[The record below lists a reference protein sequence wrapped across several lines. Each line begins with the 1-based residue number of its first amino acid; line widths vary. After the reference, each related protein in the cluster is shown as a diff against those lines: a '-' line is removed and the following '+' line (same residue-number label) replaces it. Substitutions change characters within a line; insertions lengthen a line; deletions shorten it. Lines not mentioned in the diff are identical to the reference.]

1 MAREI
6 RTTAQVY
13 RRVLIVTVLS
23 ILGSV
28 AVSQLVMRLPFA
40 ADATVTAAGFR
51 QLTWFF
57 SIFVPAVVC
66 PLACYQSTRLMQAL
80 TLARDELEKLARTD
94 QLTGVLNRRGFEA
107 AAERALAEARAADR
121 PMAALMLD
129 IDAFKQLND
138 AFGHALGDDALK
150 RVAGVLRDCADGKRF
165 IAGRLGGDEFAMML
179 PDIDR
184 DEAAAI
190 AQDIRAA
197 CAREG
202 EDSAPISVSIGVA
215 ASAHSQTPLS
225 MLLRRADIA
234 LYEVKREG
242 ASRTAAGEAGECWP
256 SVA

>member
-13 RRVLIVTVLS
+13 RRVLIVTAIS
-23 ILGSV
+23 IVASV
-28 AVSQLVMRLPFA
+28 AVSQLVMRLAFA
-40 ADATVTAAGFR
+40 ADATMTAAGFR

-57 SIFVPAVVC
+57 SVFVPAVVC
-66 PLACYQSTRLMQAL
+66 PLTCYQSTRLMQAL
-80 TLARDELEKLARTD
+80 TLARDEHAALALTD

-107 AAERALAEARAADR
+107 SAEEALKQARAAER

-138 AFGHALGDDALK
+138 AFGHAEGDVALK
-150 RVAGVLRDCADGKRF
+150 RVAGVLRACASGRRF
-165 IAGRLGGDEFAMML
+165 IVGRQGGDEFAMML
-179 PDIDR
+179 PDVDR
-184 DEAAAI
+184 DEAAGI
-190 AQDIRAA
+190 AREIRAA
-197 CAREG
+197 CVNRAQDG
-202 EDSAPISVSIGVA
+202 AVVSVSIGVA
-215 ASAHSQTPLS
+215 VSTHSQTPLS

-242 ASRTAAGEAGECWP
+242 ASRIAPGEADEFWP

>member
-1 MAREI
+1 MARQI

-13 RRVLIVTVLS
+13 RRVFIVTALS

-28 AVSQLVMRLPFA
+28 AVSQLVMRLAFA

-51 QLTWFF
+51 HLTWFF

-80 TLARDELEKLARTD
+80 TLARDELETLARTD

-107 AAERALAEARAADR
+107 AAEQALAEARAADR
-121 PMAALMLD
+121 PMVALMLD

-138 AFGHALGDDALK
+138 AFGHAMGDAALK
-150 RVAGVLRDCADGKRF
+150 RIACVLRDCAEGKCF
-165 IAGRLGGDEFAMML
+165 IVGRLGGDEFAMML
-179 PDIDR
+179 PDVDR
-184 DEAAAI
+184 DEAAGI
-190 AQDIRAA
+190 ARAIRAA
-197 CAREG
+197 CASEA
-202 EDSAPISVSIGVA
+202 EDGAAISVSIGVA
-215 ASAHSQTPLS
+215 VSARSQTPLS

-234 LYEVKREG
+234 LYEIKREG
-242 ASRTAAGEAGECWP
+242 ASRIASDEAGECWP

>member
-6 RTTAQVY
+6 RTAAQVY
-13 RRVLIVTVLS
+13 RRVLTVTVIS

-28 AVSQLVMRLPFA
+28 AVSQLVMGLAFR

-51 QLTWFF
+51 LLTWFF
-57 SIFVPAVVC
+57 SVFVPAVVC
-66 PLACYQSTRLMQAL
+66 PLVCYQSSRLMQQL
-80 TLARDELEKLARTD
+80 TLARDELETLARTD
-94 QLTGVLNRRGFEA
+94 QLTGVLNRRGFETA
-107 AAERALAEARAADR
+107 ADEALTQARAAER

-138 AFGHALGDDALK
+138 TFGHAMGDVALK
-150 RVAGVLRDCADGKRF
+150 RVAKVLLDCAG
-165 IAGRLGGDEFAMML
+165 GRKAIVGRQGGDEFAMML
-179 PDIDR
+179 PEVDR
-184 DEAAAI
+184 DGAAAI

-197 CAREG
+197 CAME
-202 EDSAPISVSIGVA
+202 APDGAAVSVSIGIVV
-215 ASAHSQTPLS
+215 SAHSQTPLS

-242 ASRTAAGEAGECWP
+242 ASRIAAGEASECWP